1 MTVGLLNL
9 KDGYDA
15 NETVLRLRSILPN
28 DVLIFTRED
37 FLQREQ
43 AYFIE
48 VKPVGIMFKSA
59 VFIAFAVGLVILFQV
74 LSTELGN
81 RINEFATMKAMGF
94 SIQFIYGI
102 GIMQNLIITL
112 MSFLPA
118 WLICTAI
125 FELIYALS
133 KLPME
138 MTWELFITVFSL
150 TMLMSITAGLLA
162 LRKVKKAD
170 PAELF

>member
-1 MTVGLLNL
+1 
-9 KDGYDA
+9 
-15 NETVLRLRSILPN
+15 
-28 DVLIFTRED
+28 
-37 FLQREQ
+37 
-43 AYFIE
+43 
-48 VKPVGIMFKSA
+48 MFKSA

-112 MSFLPA
+112 LSFLPA
-118 WLICTAI
+118 WLICTGI
-125 FELIYALS
+125 FNLIYALS

-138 MTWELFITVFSL
+138 MTWALFGTVFSL